1 MYAHYLFT
9 YTCQIIHGNH
19 GLSLELLCD
28 YIVGTGT
35 HDSLASWLFILKF
48 HPLQILLQLRE
59 SIQFEPT
66 KNDYNKIWNAGRN
79 TTTTSFFL
87 FLSFSARILL
97 LSDDISL
104 FFKILLEI
112 LFWKTLK
119 SIKVVAKLLLEL
131 LRAVLHQKCIFWTS
145 SFRAFFLQSSSRRS
159 LL

>member
-9 YTCQIIHGNH
+9 ITCQIIHGNH
-19 GLSLELLCD
+19 GLSLELLCL
-28 YIVGTGT
+28 YCRVGT
-35 HDSLASWLFILKF
+35 HDSLASWLFILKL
-48 HPLQILLQLRE
+48 HPL
-59 SIQFEPT
+59 QFEPT
-66 KNDYNKIWNAGRN
+66 KNDYNKIWNACRN
-79 TTTTSFFL
+79 TTTSFFL